1 MKRALFLY
9 LFLCLTTFLSS
20 QLNPIPPVNRKA
32 GVVPPINAPQLPST
46 RIRAATRRTNPLQ
59 TAALSFAPSVVYFSG
74 GEFTTSVAVADVNGD
89 GKPDLLLTN
98 YGSGVAVLLGNG
110 DGTFQAAVNYGAG
123 TNFVAVGDVN
133 GDGKPDLVVAGGG
146 EGSVS
151 VLLGNGDGTFQA
163 AVSYGSGG
171 YEATSVA
178 VADVDGDGKP
188 DLLVANSCAGP
199 PDALDIC
206 EEGGSVGVLRGNGD
220 GTFQSAVNYSSG
232 AATFDT
238 MSLAVADVNGDGKPD
253 LLVANDCITDSD
265 YPPCTNDTV
274 GVLLGN
280 GDGTFQAVVSYG
292 AGGSFTHSVAVA
304 DVDGDGKP
312 DLVVADECV
321 NSSNCYNGI
330 VGVLLGNG
338 DGTFQTALTYGSGGD
353 AGANLVTVADVNG
366 DGKPDIEVAIG
377 CFGCNNGSVGVLINT
392 SVSSATTALTS
403 SSNPSSIGQ
412 AVTFA
417 ATVTSQGFKIMPTGT
432 VSFFDGTKTFGTV
445 ELNGNVANITT
456 SGLSIGTHSITA
468 VYSGDS
474 NFIGSSSNTLKQLV
488 QGAYGVVSPTTENF
502 GPILIGQTSTQRLIS
517 LKNTGGSELTISS
530 ISISGDF
537 ALPVNRCAEGVK
549 PSTHCNVEITFT
561 PHTPGTQTGTLTF
574 TDNAPNSPQ
583 TVSLTGTGSNVAST
597 TTTLSSSPNPSTFG
611 EAVKFTAVVT
621 PVPPDGETVS
631 FMKGTT
637 VLGMG
642 TLSDGSGSFTTSTLK
657 VGTTPVTADY
667 GGDADFKGSKSK
679 PVKQV
684 VKK

>member
-188 DLLVANSCAGP
+188 DL
-199 PDALDIC
+199 
-206 EEGGSVGVLRGNGD
+206 
-220 GTFQSAVNYSSG
+220 
-232 AATFDT
+232 
-238 MSLAVADVNGDGKPD
+238 
-253 LLVANDCITDSD
+253 
-265 YPPCTNDTV
+265 
-274 GVLLGN
+274 
-280 GDGTFQAVVSYG
+280 
-292 AGGSFTHSVAVA
+292 
-304 DVDGDGKP
+304 
-312 DLVVADECV
+312 VVADECV

-330 VGVLLGNG
+330 VGVLLGNGDGTFQTALTYGSGGEYAFSVAVADVNGDGKPDLVLANYESGVGVLLGNG

>member
-1 MKRALFLY
+1 
-9 LFLCLTTFLSS
+9 
-20 QLNPIPPVNRKA
+20 
-32 GVVPPINAPQLPST
+32 
-46 RIRAATRRTNPLQ
+46 
-59 TAALSFAPSVVYFSG
+59 
-74 GEFTTSVAVADVNGD
+74 VADVNGD

-330 VGVLLGNG
+330 VGVLLGNGDGTFQTALTYGSGGEYAFSVAVADVNGDGKPDLVLANYESGVGVLLGNG

>member
-611 EAVKFTAVVT
+611 E
-621 PVPPDGETVS
+621 
-631 FMKGTT
+631 
-637 VLGMG
+637 
-642 TLSDGSGSFTTSTLK
+642 
-657 VGTTPVTADY
+657 
-667 GGDADFKGSKSK
+667 
-679 PVKQV
+679 
-684 VKK
+684 

>member
-98 YGSGVAVLLGNG
+98 YGSGVA
-110 DGTFQAAVNYGAG
+110 
-123 TNFVAVGDVN
+123 
-133 GDGKPDLVVAGGG
+133 
-146 EGSVS
+146 
-151 VLLGNGDGTFQA
+151 
-163 AVSYGSGG
+163 
-171 YEATSVA
+171 
-178 VADVDGDGKP
+178 
-188 DLLVANSCAGP
+188 
-199 PDALDIC
+199 
-206 EEGGSVGVLRGNGD
+206 
-220 GTFQSAVNYSSG
+220 
-232 AATFDT
+232 
-238 MSLAVADVNGDGKPD
+238 
-253 LLVANDCITDSD
+253 
-265 YPPCTNDTV
+265 
-274 GVLLGN
+274 VLLGN